1 METEEEVQVLLEGL
15 DETNISSLLQKYN
28 EVHNVKTQTEKL
40 EAMLKDKIKVY
51 LKEREWDQYSDQRT
65 KISVSITTG
74 KKQTVDK
81 TQLKIML
88 TDAQMAQVIRTTTF
102 EKMMIMTPE
111 ARARLKQYAG
121 KPKK

>member
-1 METEEEVQVLLEGL
+1 MKTDEEVQVLLEGL
-15 DETNISSLLQKYN
+15 DESNISSLLQKYN
-28 EVHNVKTQTEKL
+28 EVHNVKTQIEKL
-40 EAMLKDKIKVY
+40 ELMLKDKIKVY
-51 LKEREWDQYSDQRT
+51 LKEREWERYTDDRS

-111 ARARLKQYAG
+111 ARERLKKYAG